1 MGVSDFPLGPTVK
14 RVAAY
19 LKGKKIYVSYI
30 NFVGLFRLDI
40 NYIKLIVIRE
50 KKVSNSYVVRILET
64 FYLVSNKLLYWD

>member
-30 NFVGLFRLDI
+30 NFIGLFRLDI

-50 KKVSNSYVVRILET
+50 KKGL
-64 FYLVSNKLLYWD
+64 